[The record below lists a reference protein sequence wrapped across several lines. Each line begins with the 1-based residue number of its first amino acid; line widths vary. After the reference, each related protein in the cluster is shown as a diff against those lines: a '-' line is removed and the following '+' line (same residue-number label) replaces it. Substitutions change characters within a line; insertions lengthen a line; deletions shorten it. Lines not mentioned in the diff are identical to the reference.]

1 MCEFMRQGELQVGV
15 LGRQLLA
22 DRELCLFSY
31 WQVTCWLSRRASPA
45 LPRCCPHLCTIPSPL
60 RAPLK
65 QIFSLAQPLTCNLW
79 LRMVMKA
86 FFDVGAVG
94 TVVTCKGSELCCI
107 NDLQAHI
114 L

>member
-1 MCEFMRQGELQVGV
+1 MSVF
-15 LGRQLLA
+15 LLA
-22 DRELCLFSY
+22 SHMLAFQEG
-31 WQVTCWLSRRASPA
+31 LSSTPQM
-45 LPRCCPHLCTIPSPL
+45 PPHLCTIPSPL

-107 NDLQAHI
+107 NGLQAHI